1 MVKLLCKNNATL
13 SSVNHDNSTPLHIT
27 LLHSDEGNEAI
38 VDYLLTRLNTGINV
52 VEALLKRNAI
62 VDSKDRIGRV
72 PMHFALYRAT
82 TCINTLLQANAILE
96 TVDLMERN
104 ALHFAV
110 VSGRLDVVTLV
121 LNKHPNYIHQTGI
134 DGWSPLMWAVR
145 ICGRWGTQEDER
157 TKIISELIARGAN
170 PHISGEGLYRKW
182 TACDLAYY
190 YGHGRDV
197 IDLLEPKDELVQP
210 GELQDKDLDNQR
222 AAKKIEYS
230 YCDAC
235 LLCYRLQNIIH
246 PKHSFTNPSGR
257 CVYAQDP
264 SSDGSSSDSDS
275 TEEDTNSEEE
285 GDGSGGGPEDGSG
298 DVSVDGSD
306 DG

>member
-1 MVKLLCKNNATL
+1 
-13 SSVNHDNSTPLHIT
+13 
-27 LLHSDEGNEAI
+27 
-38 VDYLLTRLNTGINV
+38 
-52 VEALLKRNAI
+52 
-62 VDSKDRIGRV
+62 
-72 PMHFALYRAT
+72 MHFALYRAT

-134 DGWSPLMWAVR
+134 DGCSPLMWAVR

-235 LLCYRLQNIIH
+235 LL
-246 PKHSFTNPSGR
+246 
-257 CVYAQDP
+257 DP
-264 SSDGSSSDSDS
+264 SLDGSSSDSDS